1 MTLKKYIYLAFLLL
15 VLFLSFSSLKFY
27 SYHGHL
33 SSLVFK
39 NYVKISIISVI
50 CIYTFHTVLFLIKKS
65 FFRVISVFVLS
76 LFYTSYFAILFKYGA
91 VSTGVIASIWN
102 SNLNE
107 SLEFFNSHSFTVEAI
122 FFIFTMSPFLIIVFN
137 FKEFIDSNRVY
148 FLSSIIAVISFM
160 VVFVKYVHSPVY
172 EVKGFT
178 NLANELDGVPRFL
191 SQAIKTKELLE
202 SESTPITSEWNLIE
216 DADDSYNYVIIVGE
230 SVQQKRFST
239 SISKVESE
247 KIKGWKMYTNAI
259 APATQTRYSV
269 PRLLSLNDIDNI
281 NYGLNVIDLAKESG
295 LKTHWYSNQARVGEH
310 DTPITRLAMRA
321 DEYHFHNLDYS
332 LAKNDFVLIDDLSK
346 GLKQQPKGNLFI
358 LHMIGSHS
366 DFCYRI
372 GLFKANPELQSE
384 CYDKTMLE
392 LVSFINQVKST
403 VSHDKYKII
412 YVSDHGLTSVDEP
425 PFLTHGVGKVFSYD
439 AVNTPLI
446 FMSSNSE
453 GSEAEYDEK
462 EFFLRDLPHT
472 LGSWFDA
479 SAKELNV
486 DKEID
491 RITTQDRFVIDS
503 GSVRMLN

>member
-1 MTLKKYIYLAFLLL
+1 M
-15 VLFLSFSSLKFY
+15 
-27 SYHGHL
+27 
-33 SSLVFK
+33 
-39 NYVKISIISVI
+39 
-50 CIYTFHTVLFLIKKS
+50 
-65 FFRVISVFVLS
+65 
-76 LFYTSYFAILFKYGA
+76 
-91 VSTGVIASIWN
+91 
-102 SNLNE
+102 
-107 SLEFFNSHSFTVEAI
+107 
-122 FFIFTMSPFLIIVFN
+122 
-137 FKEFIDSNRVY
+137 
-148 FLSSIIAVISFM
+148 SSIIAVISFM